1 MWQVFFADWLAR
13 HKNHSP
19 HDKLNV
25 AQAAKEA
32 GVEYKN
38 LSAEQREVRVP
49 DSSTTALPTQMT
61 LMMLT
66 VSRLGSQPSCSI
78 GKGGSRTPF
87 TCLAEDTYAGRHQ
100 ARKQISRGSAQG
112 WSLATS

>member
-13 HKNHSP
+13 HKNQAP

-38 LSAEQREVRVP
+38 LSTEQKEV
-49 DSSTTALPTQMT
+49 ST
-61 LMMLT
+61 
-66 VSRLGSQPSCSI
+66 
-78 GKGGSRTPF
+78 
-87 TCLAEDTYAGRHQ
+87 
-100 ARKQISRGSAQG
+100 
-112 WSLATS
+112 